1 MHTLKKLFLSSVPKL
16 IIKIAA
22 FALTSQIAELDN
34 FNLDTSFEDFVRET
48 QHNLL
53 TMPVVQSE
61 GEHCTEPNYDI
72 SSLMAINFGHPQK
85 ELVEVLEESVEK
97 CLTEEVV
104 SEVVKGVGY
113 AIFGVEQLS
122 PIKEKELLFDGV
134 SEEDAVV
141 AVVQKEEFTE
151 DELICLE
158 VLESGLVINQPPS
171 FSFTQ
176 DGVSVVKSVV
186 PSALSLKKAM
196 GYKQAVRTAID
207 TRLRLELEDFNV
219 PRKMCKKRYIYLLL
233 CRGGDQQI
241 VTTLLLK
248 QEINLWMKSLMTL
261 WILLLKLRM
270 VNMVICR
277 Q

>member
-1 MHTLKKLFLSSVPKL
+1 M
-16 IIKIAA
+16 AA

-48 QHNLL
+48 QNNLL

-61 GEHCTEPNYDI
+61 GEHHTEPNYDI
-72 SSLMAINFGHPQK
+72 SSFMAINFDHPQK
-85 ELVEVLEESVEK
+85 ELGQVLEESVENF
-97 CLTEEVV
+97 LTEEVA
-104 SEVVKGVGY
+104 SEVVKGMGY

-141 AVVQKEEFTE
+141 AVVQKEKFTE

-176 DGVSVVKSVV
+176 DGVSVV
-186 PSALSLKKAM
+186 PSGLSLKKAM
-196 GYKQAVRTAID
+196 GYKHAVRAAID

-219 PRKMCKKRYIYLLL
+219 PRKMCKKRSIIMQGWRSTDCNNPFAKARDQFMDEIFDDIMDIASKIENGEYGYL
-233 CRGGDQQI
+233 QT
-241 VTTLLLK
+241 VK
-248 QEINLWMKSLMTL
+248 KNK
-261 WILLLKLRM
+261 
-270 VNMVICR
+270 N
-277 Q
+277 

>member
-1 MHTLKKLFLSSVPKL
+1 M
-16 IIKIAA
+16 AA

-48 QHNLL
+48 QNNLL

-61 GEHCTEPNYDI
+61 GEHHTEPNYDI
-72 SSLMAINFGHPQK
+72 SSFMAINFDHPQK
-85 ELVEVLEESVEK
+85 ELGQVLEESVEK
-97 CLTEEVV
+97 FLTEEVA

-134 SEEDAVV
+134 SEEDTVV
-141 AVVQKEEFTE
+141 AVVQKEQFTE

-219 PRKMCKKRYIYLLL
+219 PRKMCKKRSIIMQGWRSTDCNNPFAKARDQFMDEIFDDIMDIASKIENGEYGYL
-233 CRGGDQQI
+233 QT
-241 VTTLLLK
+241 VK
-248 QEINLWMKSLMTL
+248 KNK
-261 WILLLKLRM
+261 
-270 VNMVICR
+270 N
-277 Q
+277 